1 MIKNNKFDLIPET
14 TQIADASDFM
24 RKFVTDDIFNIWLL
38 LDFTEF
44 AIGRLRDLELASIGI
59 TPEQAMILQTLNLS
73 NGKSTI
79 GTMSD
84 SIMRRTHTI
93 STMVRRMEK
102 QGLVRIIKYAKR
114 KELEVVITSKGRK
127 LRSEITKKSIDA
139 IFSVLSKEERM
150 SLSLSLKL
158 LLVRARSLLNTIEQ

>member
-1 MIKNNKFDLIPET
+1 MIKNNKFDFISEAT
-14 TQIADASDFM
+14 KIDDDDDFM
-24 RKFVTDDIFNIWLL
+24 RKFVTDNNFGTWLL

-44 AIGRLRDLELASIGI
+44 AIGRLRDLELSTIGI
-59 TPEQAMILQTLNLS
+59 TPEQAMILQTLNVS

-79 GTMSD
+79 GKISD
-84 SIMRRTHTI
+84 SIMRRTHSI

-150 SLSLSLKL
+150 SLYLSLKL